1 MLDLEI
7 ETNFRRFVSK
17 EILEKKSSGNS
28 FENILNTVNSISQK
42 MSLLMSKIWANKR
55 LMFGMGEPCVHLIK
69 LKKLWNY

>member
-42 MSLLMSKIWANKR
+42 MLLLVSKI
-55 LMFGMGEPCVHLIK
+55 
-69 LKKLWNY
+69 